1 MNRAAPLAGYVPDHQ
16 GQMIVVDEIEIV
28 KVASDL
34 SGRIHGAED
43 IELLTIR
50 EGRKLVRDR
59 GLLDLAGKRQLGDD
73 PFSVRRE
80 SGQVF
85 DIADHVRL
93 HRVDGVREPGKLFE
107 FADLA
112 ERLSLGVLLCKAR
125 RFVGDL
131 LDGGDELLADKQRGN
146 RRGDESQQ
154 DRRQGD
160 VAQIRPPCLTDLT
173 DGALYAEDGS
183 HFARGVLYRHHGRD
197 MRVRA
202 VARFEAVDRLARRAL
217 LVDGPVFPPILV
229 VGRAPLVPELPL
241 RIGAVVHLVVH
252 RIENGDEAA
261 VVARIHVDDV
271 DQGNVDLLAVEVQVL
286 L

>member
-1 MNRAAPLAGYVPDHQ
+1 MP
-16 GQMIVVDEIEIV
+16 
-28 KVASDL
+28 K
-34 SGRIHGAED
+34 D

-73 PFSVRRE
+73 PFLVRRE
-80 SGQVF
+80 RGQVF

-93 HRVDGVREPGKLFE
+93 HRVDGAREVGKFRKT
-107 FADLA
+107 ADLS
-112 ERLSLGVLLCKAR
+112 ERLALGVFLCKAR

-131 LDGGDELLADKQRGN
+131 LDGGDELLANKQRGN
-146 RRGDESQQ
+146 RRRDESQQ

-197 MRVRA
+197 MRMRS
-202 VARFEAVDRLARRAL
+202 VARFKAVDRLAHRAL
-217 LVDGPVFPPILV
+217 LVDGPVIPPILV
-229 VGRAPLVPELPL
+229 VGRVPLVPELPLRIGAVVHLVVHRIENGVPLVPELPL

-271 DQGNVDLLAVEVQVL
+271 DQRNVDLLAVEIQIPL
-286 L
+286 

>member
-1 MNRAAPLAGYVPDHQ
+1 
-16 GQMIVVDEIEIV
+16 MIVVDEIEIV

-34 SGRIHGAED
+34 SGRIHHAED
-43 IELLTIR
+43 VEILTLR
-50 EGRKLVRDR
+50 EGRELVRDR

-73 PFSVRRE
+73 PFLVRRE
-80 SGQVF
+80 RGQVF

-112 ERLSLGVLLCKAR
+112 ERLSLGVFLRKAR
-125 RFVGDL
+125 RFIGDL
-131 LDGGDELLADKQRGN
+131 LDGGDELLANKQRGN
-146 RRGDESQQ
+146 RRRDESQQ

-160 VAQIRPPCLTDLT
+160 VAQIRPPCLADLT
-173 DGALYAEDGS
+173 GGALYAEDGS
-183 HFARGVLYRHHGRD
+183 HFARGVLHRHHGRD
-197 MRVRA
+197 MRVCA
-202 VARFEAVDRLARRAL
+202 VARFEAVDRLAHRAL

-229 VGRAPLVPELPL
+229 VGRVPLVPELPL

-271 DQGNVDLLAVEVQVL
+271 DQRNVDLLAVEIQIPL
-286 L
+286 